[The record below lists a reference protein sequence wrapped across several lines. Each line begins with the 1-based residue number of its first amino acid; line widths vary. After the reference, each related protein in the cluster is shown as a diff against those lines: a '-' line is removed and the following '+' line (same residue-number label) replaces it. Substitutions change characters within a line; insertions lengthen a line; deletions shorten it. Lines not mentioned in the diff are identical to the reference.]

1 MKYWNVEK
9 GFGFIRPEDGEDVFV
24 HSTSI
29 CGSDKLDLGDVVS
42 FEMKHNNETGKQK
55 AVKCRI
61 VTSDAK
67 KEVLKGQRPQVVGS
81 TPMASAATTSTAL
94 DTKAV
99 PSSKCEDESM
109 AWLIE
114 VIHETESEESESETE
129 ESDSDESDL
138 EEVEVQIPQSEELV
152 LPPSEVFFTHDQI
165 SKQFRNGY
173 GLDQAIDDI
182 AMEVLSFDDFPPP
195 ICTKYHGCIFS
206 LSNRRLFVA
215 RVLEQLGKLP
225 AIRIHILP
233 WEHRYLQRNCQ
244 FTGMTKWESA
254 FSTRVGGKFVRVKST
269 YEFSQSN
276 DDLTKECMR
285 RQKTQEKP
293 LKTQEKPLKDAAKPL
308 KSVCIFP
315 TGNSLRSIKTAEGRL
330 SMQEVQWHFEESLPK
345 EILNKLAKVYGI
357 GWEIFPHP
365 RDYRQLAIKVRPI
378 SFSTASLFKEGY
390 NAIRQALAMK
400 YQFKEGRRFKATKTL
415 QSLDTRGSLS
425 TLSTEEKRAA
435 EKKKTLERK
444 RLLRDKRRR

>member
-1 MKYWNVEK
+1 MVLRGTVKYWNVEK
-9 GFGFIRPEDGEDVFV
+9 GFGFIRPEDGDDVFV
-24 HSTSI
+24 HSSGI
-29 CGSDKLDLGDVVS
+29 CGSDKLDLGDLVS
-42 FEMKHNNETGKQK
+42 FEMKHNKETGKRK

-67 KEVLKGQRPQVVGS
+67 KEVPRQSQKVVGS
-81 TPMASAATTSTAL
+81 KPMASTATTSTATNQL
-94 DTKAV
+94 NEGLETKAV
-99 PSSKCEDESM
+99 PPSKCPEDESM

-114 VIHETESEESESETE
+114 EMSDESESEESESETE
-129 ESDSDESDL
+129 ESDL
-138 EEVEVQIPQSEELV
+138 EEVEVQIPQLEELI

-165 SKQFRNGY
+165 SKQFRSGT

-182 AMEVLSFDDFPPP
+182 VMGVLSFDDFPPP
-195 ICTKYHGCIFS
+195 ICTKYDGCIFS

-225 AIRIHILP
+225 TMKIQILP
-233 WEHRYLQRNCQ
+233 WEHQYLQRNCQ

-254 FSTRVGGKFVRVKST
+254 FSTTVGGKFVRVKST

-276 DDLTKECMR
+276 DDLTKECMH
-285 RQKTQEKP
+285 RQKA
-293 LKTQEKPLKDAAKPL
+293 QEKPLKDAAKPL

-365 RDYRQLAIKVRPI
+365 RNGLLAIKVRPI
-378 SFSTASLFKEGY
+378 SSSTASLFKEGY
-390 NAIRQALAMK
+390 SAIREVLAMK

-415 QSLDTRGSLS
+415 QSLDACG